1 VQTGRS
7 RDVAVCDSDD
17 RVRVGGLSAP
27 FRDRPHLAARAT
39 AGPRTIAQL
48 AVDVALAIAEL
59 VVIRAQ
65 GLGQRWSERF
75 RQRILVV
82 ADLVPIRF
90 VKAEE
95 PVTDL
100 VQVDLTGELT
110 TILGKQRLCVS
121 DERALRGAGVL
132 VRVSELAAVGG

>member
-1 VQTGRS
+1 
-7 RDVAVCDSDD
+7 
-17 RVRVGGLSAP
+17 
-27 FRDRPHLAARAT
+27 
-39 AGPRTIAQL
+39 
-48 AVDVALAIAEL
+48 
-59 VVIRAQ
+59 
-65 GLGQRWSERF
+65 
-75 RQRILVV
+75 
-82 ADLVPIRF
+82 LVPIRF